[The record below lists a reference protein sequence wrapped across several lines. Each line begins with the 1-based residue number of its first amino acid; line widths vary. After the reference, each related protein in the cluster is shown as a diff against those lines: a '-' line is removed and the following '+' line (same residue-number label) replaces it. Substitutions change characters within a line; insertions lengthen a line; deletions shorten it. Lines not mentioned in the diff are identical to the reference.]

1 MTHTILVV
9 DDDEELRN
17 LLQTYL
23 GAHDYRVLGVGD
35 GMTMR
40 SILISEHVDLIIL
53 DLMLP
58 GEDGIALCKALR
70 SENAVPILMISAQGD
85 EVDRIVGLEVGADH
99 YLPKPFSPREMLA
112 HVRSLLRRSEIR
124 HSANAQRLFINFA
137 GWMLDLRLRHL
148 SNPEGVVTPLSAGE
162 FRVLKALAQNANHVL
177 TRDQLLDALSG
188 RTAEPFDRTVD
199 TIISRLR
206 RRLHDTGKEPKIIR
220 TMRSEGYML
229 VNGSQDQ
236 Q

>member
-23 GAHDYRVLGVGD
+23 RAHDYRVLGVAD
-35 GMTMR
+35 GAAMR
-40 SILISEHVDLIIL
+40 AILRSEKVDLIIL

-58 GEDGIALCKALR
+58 GEDGLALCKALR

-112 HVRSLLRRSEIR
+112 HVRSLLRRSQLT
-124 HSANAQRLFINFA
+124 HSPNAQRLSITFA
-137 GWMLDLRLRHL
+137 GWTLDLRLHHL
-148 SNPEGVVTPLSAGE
+148 CNADGVVTPLSAGE
-162 FRVLKALAQNANHVL
+162 FRVLKVLAQNANHVL
-177 TRDQLLDALSG
+177 NRDQLLDALSG
-188 RTAEPFDRTVD
+188 RSADSFDRTID

-206 RRLHDTGKEPKIIR
+206 RRLCDTGKEPAIIR
-220 TMRSEGYML
+220 TVRSEGYML
-229 VNGSQDQ
+229 VNGLQDEQ
-236 Q
+236 

>member
-1 MTHTILVV
+1 MTYTILVI

-23 GAHDYRVLGVGD
+23 SAHDYRVLGVAD
-35 GMTMR
+35 GAAMRTMLR
-40 SILISEHVDLIIL
+40 SEEVDLIIL

-58 GEDGIALCKALR
+58 GEDGLALCKALR

-112 HVRSLLRRSEIR
+112 HVRSLLRRSEFM
-124 HSANAQRLFINFA
+124 HPTNPQRLSISFA
-137 GWMLDLRLRHL
+137 GWTLDLRSHHL
-148 SNPEGVVTPLSAGE
+148 CNPEGIVTPLSAGE
-162 FRVLKALAQNANHVL
+162 FRVLKVLAQNANHVL
-177 TRDQLLDALSG
+177 SRDQLLDALSG
-188 RTAEPFDRTVD
+188 RSAEPFDRTVD

-206 RRLHDTGKEPKIIR
+206 RRLRDTGKEPFIIR
-220 TMRSEGYML
+220 TVRSEGYML
-229 VNGSQDQ
+229 VNGLQDRQ
-236 Q
+236 